1 MKKFF
6 KDYRQARIDISTRLR
21 RLEKAEREANGEL
34 ASGGLA
40 SGGRKPRNSKR
51 AVLGPAKEEKIWA
64 AAVKEGRRAGS
75 RGGLMLRS
83 RR

>member
-21 RLEKAEREANGEL
+21 RLEKAEREANGE
-34 ASGGLA
+34 LA